1 MTANNANGLC
11 PHSTLNHKKH
21 MQMKKKKQPIA
32 LLAMKAAR
40 KASREEEIRL
50 HGKPIHHNRTV
61 VSKKVYNRKK
71 DKADRQRGLPSFLY
85 TGGFYKFPAITI
97 L

>member
-1 MTANNANGLC
+1 
-11 PHSTLNHKKH
+11 
-21 MQMKKKKQPIA
+21 MKKKKQPIA

-71 DKADRQRGLPSFLY
+71 DKADRQRGLPCFFMDTEHTELY
-85 TGGFYKFPAITI
+85 NVYNNSVAPKTSSRRTRMTRLP
-97 L
+97 